1 MSLKE
6 AGHLLSCSCPPN
18 SGFIKNVGLGVGAAS
33 RLIQLNVMGCFPTKV
48 PQGKHI
54 IIMWGGI
61 LWFLFFPSCS
71 WLLLLLR
78 QQVLPVLLSLEAWSD
93 HTP

>member
-33 RLIQLNVMGCFPTKV
+33 RLIQLYAMG
-48 PQGKHI
+48 
-54 IIMWGGI
+54 
-61 LWFLFFPSCS
+61 
-71 WLLLLLR
+71 
-78 QQVLPVLLSLEAWSD
+78 VLPY
-93 HTP
+93 